1 MQLARPSLALFLAII
16 AGGNAAA
23 QERQPDRGPVLTV
36 RGVGKLEAKPDYARL
51 SIQVV
56 TTADT
61 LEDAAN
67 AHEERATRALELL
80 NQLKADGLE
89 VQSSSFSV
97 AQDRPLPLGSDR
109 TQPPAP
115 PKFRAT
121 TAFTARSRNMPGLN
135 ALVSRIANSGVL
147 EVRTVT
153 YGVDQERQALNNAR
167 RAAVADAR
175 EQAELYAD
183 AAKVKLVEIA
193 EIDNGDA
200 RAADGQADLPVPRFV
215 QIIPPAVVTFNSG
228 VSITW
233 KIRSR
238 S

>member
-1 MQLARPSLALFLAII
+1 MRFSHQGLALLFGIMV
-16 AGGNAAA
+16 AGTAAA

-36 RGVGKLEAKPDYARL
+36 RGTGKLEAKPDYARL

-61 LEDAAN
+61 LEEAAN
-67 AHEERATRALELL
+67 AHEDRATRALELL

-89 VQSSSFSV
+89 LQSSSFSV
-97 AQDRPLPLGSDR
+97 VQDRPLPSVSDR

-115 PKFRAT
+115 PKFRAI
-121 TAFTARSRNMPGLN
+121 TAFTVRSRNMPGLN
-135 ALVSRIANSGVL
+135 ALVSRMANSGVL

-183 AAKVKLVEIA
+183 AAKVKLIEIA
-193 EIDNGDA
+193 DIDNGEA
-200 RAADGQADLPVPRFV
+200 KAADAQYDMPAPRFV
-215 QIIPPAVVTFNSG
+215 QIIPPAVVTFNSA